1 MHYIEIP
8 KPQHSFFLCFTNYEL
23 QCIRFFKNVPLP
35 RGRFGECSVRELLT
49 IFRAPTVHCESSAA
63 AAAAVARR
71 PPHHR
76 TTAPSAAPVR
86 RPVVTVRRRRPRRPR
101 PPYDSMARR
110 GVIVES
116 AKAPLVSRVPFRWVA
131 RFLRCH
137 AVVIPVR
144 RRIVTVPPS

>member
-71 PPHHR
+71 PPHHHAVR
-76 TTAPSAAPVR
+76 PSVA
-86 RPVVTVRRRRPRRPR
+86 RPSPVRRRRPRRPR
-101 PPYDSMARR
+101 PPCASIRFRGSRQGISRELSTISM
-110 GVIVES
+110 GNSVLE
-116 AKAPLVSRVPFRWVA
+116 VP
-131 RFLRCH
+131 RCPPH
-137 AVVIPVR
+137 PSAVVRR